1 MNRTKAIIALT
12 ASLMSTV
19 ALSNSAYA
27 SQQKSYPGSTCDA
40 PNGTQAAYLSKTDQ
54 GSVLNTSA
62 SNTILFLNCSIVR
75 ENVNSSQP
83 APSAYIR
90 IKNTQNVKTTCWF
103 EAFDSNGGYHDI
115 KSDNFTGVGTKTI
128 VLNLSKLTRGGDPY
142 QIQCSLPPGSS
153 ILQYLIVE
161 RP

>member
-1 MNRTKAIIALT
+1 MNRIKGIFTLT
-12 ASLMSTV
+12 ATLISTV
-19 ALSNSAYA
+19 ALSTSAYA
-27 SQQKSYPGSTCDA
+27 SQQMSYPGSTCDA
-40 PNGTQAAYLSKTDQ
+40 PNQSQAAYLSKTDQ

-62 SNTILFLNCSIVR
+62 SNTIFYVNCSVTR
-75 ENVNSSQP
+75 DNVNAGDP

-90 IKNTQNVKTTCWF
+90 IKNTQNRKTSCWF
-103 EAFDSNGGYHDI
+103 EAFDSNGGYYDI
-115 KSDNFTGVGTKTI
+115 KSDSFTGVGTKTI

-153 ILQYLIVE
+153 ILQYTIVE

>member
-1 MNRTKAIIALT
+1 MNRTKAIFTLT
-12 ASLMSTV
+12 AILISSV
-19 ALSNSAYA
+19 ALSVSAYA
-27 SQQKSYPGSTCDA
+27 SEQRSYPGSTCDA
-40 PNGTQAAYLSKTDQ
+40 PNQSQAEFLRKTDE
-54 GSVLNTSA
+54 GSILNTSA
-62 SNTILFLNCSIVR
+62 SATILFLNCSVVR
-75 ENVNSSQP
+75 EKVSSSLP

-90 IKNTQNVKTTCWF
+90 IKNTQNNKTTCWF

-115 KSDNFTGVGTKTI
+115 KSDSFTGVGTKTI

-153 ILQYLIVE
+153 ILQYTIVE